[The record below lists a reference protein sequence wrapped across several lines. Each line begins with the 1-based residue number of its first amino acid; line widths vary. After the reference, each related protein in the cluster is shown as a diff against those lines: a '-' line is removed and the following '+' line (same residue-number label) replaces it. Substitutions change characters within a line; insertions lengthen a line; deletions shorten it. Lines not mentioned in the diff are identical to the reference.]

1 MTTPKEPQ
9 FPQIEIKKVIY
20 VETSIPSF
28 YHESRTEPAMVAR
41 KEWTNQWWNNFRH
54 HYTLVTSEAVLEEL
68 NRGSYP
74 NKDKVIALLAGVPLI
89 RIESPVIEIV
99 EIYIAHKLMP
109 NHPTGDAL
117 HAALASYHQCDFLL
131 TWNCK
136 NLANANK
143 FKHLERINNQLGLSI
158 PILATPV
165 QLLGGDI
172 DDDR

>member
-74 NKDKVIALLAGVPLI
+74 NKDKVIAL
-89 RIESPVIEIV
+89 
-99 EIYIAHKLMP
+99 
-109 NHPTGDAL
+109 
-117 HAALASYHQCDFLL
+117 
-131 TWNCK
+131 
-136 NLANANK
+136 
-143 FKHLERINNQLGLSI
+143 
-158 PILATPV
+158 
-165 QLLGGDI
+165 
-172 DDDR
+172 